1 MKYTSQSLSKWLQ
14 EKGFKGESDYYYVRQ
29 NQAVPPVIIN
39 KEGLERLKKNWG
51 NNNIG
56 HIEYYPAYDI
66 LNDLSVKYAKELFG
80 DALYP
85 LEFDGKYIY
94 WKGDNGHQY
103 RPHLPAYKFHSSVI
117 LKLLQQGKKEEAE
130 DYIRSNCVFT
140 LGNKEEKIEEIPLF
154 KGTNESLNNLKI

>member
-66 LNDLSVKYAKELFG
+66 LNDLCVKYAKELFG
-80 DALYP
+80 GEEIEDDEVD
-85 LEFDGKYIY
+85 LEYSPITR
-94 WKGDNGHQY
+94 N
-103 RPHLPAYKFHSSVI
+103 I
-117 LKLLQQGKKEEAE
+117 LSLLQQGKKEEAE
-130 DYIRSNCVFT
+130 EYIKANS
-140 LGNKEEKIEEIPLF
+140 I
-154 KGTNESLNNLKI
+154 LK